1 MTGGKPAL
9 QPTGAARR
17 ASTGEQAG
25 DVRARGPL
33 SVPTAPAPQCHQC
46 PVPPVRTNALQLQL
60 PGLLSRLSSPSVMPA
75 PNIELVLADALL
87 WMAQRDENSIHA
99 IVTDP
104 PYALVEYEDKDH
116 KKMREG
122 TGGVW
127 RIPPSFDGSQRSPLP
142 RFTVLTAAERERL
155 NTFFKAFAFQAQR
168 VLVPGGHLV
177 IAANPLLSTTCF
189 YACETSG
196 LEKRGEL
203 IRIVKTLRGGDRPKN
218 AEKEFSDV
226 SVMPR
231 SSWEPWGLFRK
242 PISEDTVAANLRRW
256 GTGGF
261 RRVSDDEPYRDLFEA
276 APARDAERLLAPHP
290 SLKPQKLMRYIVRGV
305 LPLGAGIVYD
315 PFSGSGSTL
324 AAAANLGYS
333 AIGTERDPIYFGM
346 ARDAIPQLS
355 RIPDSL

>member
-1 MTGGKPAL
+1 MTPMQTPIRKPK
-9 QPTGAARR
+9 TV
-17 ASTGEQAG
+17 SQADAG
-25 DVRARGPL
+25 NIVF
-33 SVPTAPAPQCHQC
+33 
-46 PVPPVRTNALQLQL
+46 
-60 PGLLSRLSSPSVMPA
+60 PSVRPL
-75 PNIELVLADALL
+75 PSIELVLADALH
-87 WMAQRDENSIHA
+87 WMAQRDENSLHA

-116 KKMREG
+116 EKMREG

-142 RFTVLTAAERERL
+142 RFTVLTAKERERL

-168 VLVPGGHLV
+168 ILVPGGHLV
-177 IAANPLLSTTCF
+177 MAANPLLSTTVF
-189 YACETSG
+189 SACETSG

-218 AEKEFSDV
+218 AETEFQEV

-242 PISEDTVAANLRRW
+242 PISEQTVAANLRRW

-261 RRVSDDEPYRDLFEA
+261 RRISDTEPFRDIYEA
-276 APARDAERLLAPHP
+276 APARERERELAPHP
-290 SLKPQKLMRYIVRGV
+290 SIKPQRLMRYIVRGV
-305 LPLGAGIVYD
+305 LPLGEGVVYD

-324 AAAANLGYS
+324 AAAANLGYT
-333 AIGTERDPIYFGM
+333 AIGTERDPAYFKM
-346 ARDAIPQLS
+346 ASKAIPELS
-355 RIPDSL
+355 RLSVLS